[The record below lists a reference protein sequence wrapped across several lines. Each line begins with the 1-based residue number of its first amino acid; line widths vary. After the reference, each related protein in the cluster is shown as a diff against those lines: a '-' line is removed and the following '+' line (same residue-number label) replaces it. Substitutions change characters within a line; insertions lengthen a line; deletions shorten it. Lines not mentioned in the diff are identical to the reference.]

1 VIGTGCL
8 EKLLKVVS
16 GVSRLLLEIALS
28 SGDELLIR
36 VANITVVV
44 THVAAVDD
52 HDSLGPPLQPP
63 FVAFGT
69 PLQALVSCLGWRS
82 STTIEG
88 SFAAALKGNGPDH
101 LLARGM
107 LGGNVEKLLNSLWLV
122 TAELMPQGSPVCV
135 RPERRDD
142 FAVTDFGEL
151 MTLLGET
158 SDVVPLGFT
167 LLLLRTLEILGV
179 TRLHVRALKVA
190 GEDLLEI
197 LPTIDRVS
205 G

>member
-1 VIGTGCL
+1 
-8 EKLLKVVS
+8 
-16 GVSRLLLEIALS
+16 
-28 SGDELLIR
+28 
-36 VANITVVV
+36 
-44 THVAAVDD
+44 
-52 HDSLGPPLQPP
+52 
-63 FVAFGT
+63 
-69 PLQALVSCLGWRS
+69 
-82 STTIEG
+82 
-88 SFAAALKGNGPDH
+88 
-101 LLARGM
+101 
-107 LGGNVEKLLNSLWLV
+107 
-122 TAELMPQGSPVCV
+122 
-135 RPERRDD
+135 
-142 FAVTDFGEL
+142 